1 MECFLTGAPWL
12 FFDGMRKLF
21 PLICAVFLF
30 LCACASSPPVLPDG
44 SKMLSDVPF
53 FPQDD
58 YQCGPAALATVMNYW
73 YIRQGGAERIGI
85 DEITKAIYS
94 PGARGV
100 LPSDLENYPKK
111 KGFSAQQFGG
121 SVSDIRDHI
130 DRGVPLILFVEYG
143 LSFYQLNHFLV
154 VTGYTRDGIIV
165 NSGRRQSETITNSDL
180 EKVWKKTG
188 YWALRLSVS

>member
-1 MECFLTGAPWL
+1 MLSDRCSMVIFY
-12 FFDGMRKLF
+12 GMKRIF
-21 PLICAVFLF
+21 PLFCVVLLF
-30 LCACASSPPVLPDG
+30 LCACASSPTVLPDE
-44 SKMLSDVPF
+44 SKMLSGVPF
-53 FPQDD
+53 FPQED

-85 DEITKAIYS
+85 NEITRAIYS

-111 KGFSAQQFGG
+111 KGFSAQQFRG
-121 SVSDIRDHI
+121 SMGDIRDHI
-130 DRGVPLILFVEYG
+130 DRGIPLILFVEYG

-165 NSGRRQSETITNSDL
+165 NSGRRERETVTNSDL

-188 YWALRLSVS
+188 YWALRLSIS

>member
-1 MECFLTGAPWL
+1 MVIFY
-12 FFDGMRKLF
+12 GMKRIF
-21 PLICAVFLF
+21 PLFCAVLLF
-30 LCACASSPPVLPDG
+30 LCACASSPTVLPDG
-44 SKMLSDVPF
+44 SKTLSGVPF
-53 FPQDD
+53 FPQED

-73 YIRQGGAERIGI
+73 YTRQGGAERIGI

-111 KGFSAQQFGG
+111 KGFSAQQFRG
-121 SVSDIRDHI
+121 SMRDIRDHI
-130 DRGVPLILFVEYG
+130 DRGIPLILFVEYG

-165 NSGRRQSETITNSDL
+165 NSGRREREMITNSDL

>member
-1 MECFLTGAPWL
+1 ML
-12 FFDGMRKLF
+12 
-21 PLICAVFLF
+21 LF
-30 LCACASSPPVLPDG
+30 LCACASSPTALPDG
-44 SKMLSDVPF
+44 SKMLAGVPF
-53 FPQDD
+53 FPQED

-73 YIRQGGAERIGI
+73 YIRQGGTERIGV
-85 DEITKAIYS
+85 DEITEAIYS

-111 KGFSAQQFGG
+111 RGFSAQQFRG
-121 SVSDIRDHI
+121 SMGDIRDHI
-130 DRGVPLILFVEYG
+130 DRGIPLILFVEYG
-143 LSFYQLNHFLV
+143 LSFYHVNHFLV

-165 NSGRRQSETITNSDL
+165 NSGRRESETVANSDL